1 MSCFARRFG
10 GTTPEGLDGF
20 HIFPYVF
27 HDFRV
32 SFFFLAVAASESL
45 YRHQIASLLRT
56 GVAGFAAPRWM
67 RWHGSSQAAQAA
79 QQGVPFGIH

>member
-1 MSCFARRFG
+1 VSCFARRFG

-20 HIFPYVF
+20 HIFF
-27 HDFRV
+27 HIFFMISESV
-32 SFFFLAVAASESL
+32 SFFLAVAAPESL

-67 RWHGSSQAAQAA
+67 RWHGSSQAQAA
-79 QQGVPFGIH
+79 QGVPFGIH